1 MSDRVSQ
8 LYPTYKKNI
17 ELKNLY
23 LKHKICKAS
32 RNSPFFYANFIT
44 SLDGRIAIKQTEK
57 HYYELPK
64 SLENAHDFRLFLELH
79 AQADCLITHSGYLRA
94 LEKGTLG
101 NILQVGLQNGHED
114 LTSWRNQQGLKA
126 QPDIIILSRSLN
138 FNLPKTIKNYDQH
151 TTIITGK
158 SADKSKI
165 NHFQKLGYEVIETNS
180 SGLISPTDV
189 FNVAKKYNYKY
200 LYLVTGPAF
209 FQSMLKSK
217 LLNRLYITINHKI
230 IGGKDFMTITSGL
243 EAGLNLKLKLLK
255 MYHQEPNKVN
265 QGQWF
270 AEFDV
275 Q

>member
-1 MSDRVSQ
+1 MSDRVTQ

-23 LKHKICKAS
+23 LKRKICKVRHS
-32 RNSPFFYANFIT
+32 SPFFYANFIT

-101 NILQVGLQNGHED
+101 NILQVGLQSGHED
-114 LTSWRNQQGLKA
+114 LANWRNQQGLKA
-126 QPDIIILSRSLN
+126 QPDIIILSKSLN
-138 FNLPKTIKNYDQH
+138 FNLPETIKNYGQH
-151 TTIITGK
+151 TTIVTNK

-165 NHFQKLGYEVIETNS
+165 NHFQKLGYEVIKTNL
-180 SGLISPTDV
+180 SGLISPIDV
-189 FNVAKKYNYKY
+189 LNVAKKYNYKH
-200 LYLVTGPAF
+200 LYLITGPAF

-217 LLNRLYITINHKI
+217 LLNRLYITINHKV

-255 MYHQEPNKVN
+255 MFHQEPNKVN

>member
-1 MSDRVSQ
+1 MSDFISQ

-17 ELKNLY
+17 ELKGLY
-23 LKHKICKAS
+23 LKHKICKVS
-32 RNSPFFYANFIT
+32 HSSPFFYANFVS

-114 LTSWRNQQGLKA
+114 LTSWRSQQGLKV

-138 FNLPKTIKNYDQH
+138 FNLPQTINNYDQR
-151 TTIITGK
+151 TTIVTSK
-158 SADKSKI
+158 NADKSKI
-165 NHFQKLGYEVIETNS
+165 NYFRKSGHEVIETDS
-180 SGLISPTDV
+180 SGLISHTDV
-189 FNVAKKYNYKY
+189 LNVANKYSYNH
-200 LYLVTGPAF
+200 LYLITGPDF

-217 LLNRLYITINHKI
+217 LLNRLYITINHKV
-230 IGGKDFMTITSGL
+230 IGGKDFMSITSGL
-243 EAGLNLKLKLLK
+243 ESGLNLKLKLLK
-255 MYHQEPNKVN
+255 MYHQESSAAN